1 MAVLCWLL
9 RVVVFL
15 LLLGLA
21 ARNSDFVT
29 VRWFFGNEWRIEL
42 SVLLLLLFFFGA
54 VLGALAGW
62 SFANRGKRA
71 ASPSSIQNSAAD

>member
-1 MAVLCWLL
+1 MAVLNWLL

-29 VRWFFGNEWRIEL
+29 VRWFFGHEWRIEL

-54 VLGALAGW
+54 MLGALAGW
-62 SFANRGKRA
+62 SFAHRGKRA
-71 ASPSSIQNSAAD
+71 ALPLSIQNPAAD